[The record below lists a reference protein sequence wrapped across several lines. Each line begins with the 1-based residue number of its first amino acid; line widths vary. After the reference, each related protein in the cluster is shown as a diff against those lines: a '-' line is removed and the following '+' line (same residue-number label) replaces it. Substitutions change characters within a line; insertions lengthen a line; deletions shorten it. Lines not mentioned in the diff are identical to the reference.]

1 MWRNS
6 SSTRSEFDR
15 PRTEDPEHDNGKYST
30 LYHNCLYILYVKLIQ
45 INVQTN
51 QDIGNGP
58 VNSTE
63 LRCERSDT
71 KMNMKT
77 TTKQKQAQQEE
88 YKVINKPLWDE
99 YVKIWNKY

>member
-1 MWRNS
+1 MWGNS
-6 SSTRSEFDR
+6 SSRRSEFDW

-88 YKVINKPLWDE
+88 YKVINKPSWDE
-99 YVKIWNKY
+99 DVKIRNKY